1 MKKLLIAL
9 LALCMVLSVVFVACE
24 DPVTPPE
31 ETTPEVTTPE
41 VTTPEATTP
50 EETTPEATTPEETT
64 PEETTPEETT
74 PEETTP
80 EETTPP
86 ADPVTTHLS
95 FDELSMI
102 TDGNAVGFFTPGQSA
117 SWDKIANVEDYN
129 VDTIKVWG
137 WVGFF
142 AEEIGQFGYQIG
154 DAEPVF
160 GEFTF
165 DTEDAVI
172 AAAAGT
178 GAKSASRFQILIP
191 VEYVGGEGITVKAL
205 ARDAAGTVETL
216 VEFTLNKPANPN
228 APVAFIPAADMAST
242 LPGNSCIESV
252 STAADGSYISVTVNG
267 SDPWYLLPMVKPEMG
282 YNAKYV
288 VIKYR
293 TTATNANTAEIFVGS
308 TGGPHGGDDNIGY
321 DLVADGKWQLAILDL
336 SQAPAVVDG
345 AIGYLRWD
353 AARDAL
359 NAPIDLA
366 YIGLFNSAE
375 AAVAY
380 DANFKGVLIDTL
392 TIDMNKEENAAFY
405 MSDFAA
411 AGISVPVSL
420 LGYAQS
426 VYVGNLNVAE
436 FSKVYITY
444 SCDGG
449 DGTKAAFESASSLA
463 IGLKNQNTSYGQET
477 TDNFEGD
484 LAHTDM
490 VFSAAGWSG
499 EGFRVAEVDLSAVDY
514 NGDVWV
520 AVHNPAGTQICISGI
535 VFVYDPDYVAPI
547 VKPEFGSEELPLTV
561 TETLNAVAGLEE
573 GAATENQ
580 YYTTGVVTEIGQTG
594 SYYKNVYFTDGEQ
607 TMLIYTL
614 NPMEGMPELKVG
626 DTITV
631 CGYVKNYNGTIEFA
645 SKYVDDAQVYVYIV
659 AHEAA
664 PVEEPAVFEG
674 KWHTSVDSFMYCVE
688 DDFSDVVTFS
698 GAATNNT
705 SGTTIANAS
714 GSLAS
719 VTAKYV
725 YFAGGWIAVD
735 GYSLENWACDII
747 AADGTVLKTVEL
759 GLKEAE
765 EGVLTHVAN
774 NMGYA
779 GVPNRLG
786 NESEIIALGEYAGQ
800 TVKVV
805 YRVDAVD
812 TDYTINLI
820 ELEVIVP

>member
-1 MKKLLIAL
+1 MKKLLLTL
-9 LALCMVLSVVFVACE
+9 LALCMVLSVVLVACNDPE
-24 DPVTPPE
+24 EPVESGAETTTEPTTTEPAETDPVTTEPVTEPTTTE
-31 ETTPEVTTPE
+31 PVTEPDTSET
-41 VTTPEATTP
+41 
-50 EETTPEATTPEETT
+50 ETET
-64 PEETTPEETT
+64 ETEK
-74 PEETTP
+74 
-80 EETTPP
+80 P
-86 ADPVTTHLS
+86 ADPVTTCLS

-102 TDGNAVGFFTPGQSA
+102 TDGNSVGFFTPGQSA

-142 AEEIGQFGYQIG
+142 AEELGQFGYQIG

-165 DTEDAVI
+165 ATEDAVI
-172 AAAAGT
+172 AAASGS
-178 GAKSASRFQILIP
+178 GAKSASRFAIMIP
-191 VEYVGGEGITVKAL
+191 VEYVGGEGIVVKAL
-205 ARDAAGTVETL
+205 ARDAVGTVETL

-228 APVAFIPAADMAST
+228 APVAFVPAADMAATIPGSPGINGCT
-242 LPGNSCIESV
+242 LS
-252 STAADGSYISVTVNG
+252 ADGNYVTIDTIG
-267 SDPWYLLPMVKPEMG
+267 QGDPYYQLPMLNGKGLV
-282 YNAKYV
+282 ATHA

-293 TTATNANTAEIFVGS
+293 STSTHTRSEMFVGS
-308 TGGPHGGDDNIGY
+308 GAGPNGQGDNIQF
-321 DLVADGKWQLAILDL
+321 DLTCDGKWNLMIVDLSAVSAVADG
-336 SQAPAVVDG
+336 VVN
-345 AIGYLRWD
+345 YLRWD
-353 AARDAL
+353 PFAGAADAT
-359 NAPIDLA
+359 IDMA

-380 DANFKGVLIDTL
+380 DAQFKGVLIDTL
-392 TIDMNKEENAAFY
+392 NVPTSAWTVTGHREGVQDASDPMVAAGGVEAGALLHQGYIALGDINLAEMSKVVIYFGVDGSQVTIDAHAANAQNRIILTSADQAMT
-405 MSDFAA
+405 MSPTEDVVIAA
-411 AGISVPVSL
+411 ADYTE
-420 LGYAQS
+420 LGWA
-426 VYVGNLNVAE
+426 VHAVE
-436 FSKVYITY
+436 I
-444 SCDGG
+444 
-449 DGTKAAFESASSLA
+449 
-463 IGLKNQNTSYGQET
+463 
-477 TDNFEGD
+477 D
-484 LAHTDM
+484 LT
-490 VFSAAGWSG
+490 G
-499 EGFRVAEVDLSAVDY
+499 VDY
-514 NGDVWV
+514 NG
-520 AVHNPAGTQICISGI
+520 P
-535 VFVYDPDYVAPI
+535 VFVTYDTLPGTFMLFSSVEFTYDPDYVAPI

-631 CGYVKNYNGTIEFA
+631 FGYIKNYNGTIEFA

-674 KWHTSVDSFMYCVE
+674 NWHTSVDSFMYCVQ
-688 DDFSDVVTFS
+688 DDFSDVVTFA
-698 GAATNNT
+698 GAATNNAN
-705 SGTTIANAS
+705 GTTIANAS

-765 EGVLTHVAN
+765 QGVLDHVAN

-805 YRVDAVD
+805 YRVGAGE
-812 TDYTINLI
+812 YTINLI

>member
-1 MKKLLIAL
+1 MKKLLVML
-9 LALCMVLSVVFVACE
+9 LALCMVLSVVLVACE
-24 DPVTPPE
+24 DPEQPVESGE
-31 ETTPEVTTPE
+31 ETTTEPTTTEPAETDPVTTEP
-41 VTTPEATTP
+41 VTEPNTS
-50 EETTPEATTPEETT
+50 ETEPVTEPDTSET
-64 PEETTPEETT
+64 ETET
-74 PEETTP
+74 EK
-80 EETTPP
+80 P
-86 ADPVTTHLS
+86 ADPVTTCLS
-95 FDELSMI
+95 FDELAMVLN
-102 TDGNAVGFFTPGQSA
+102 GNATGFFTPGQSA
-117 SWDKIANVEDYN
+117 TWDGIANVEDYN
-129 VDTIKVWG
+129 VQYIKVWG

-142 AEEIGQFGYQIG
+142 AEELGQFGYQIG

-160 GEFTF
+160 GDFLF
-165 DTEDAVI
+165 ATEDAVV
-172 AAAAGT
+172 AAAAGS
-178 GAKSASRFQILIP
+178 GAKSASRFQIMIP
-191 VEYVGGEGITVKAL
+191 VEYVGSEGIVVKAL
-205 ARDAAGTVETL
+205 ARDAVGTVETL
-216 VEFTLNKPANPN
+216 VEFTLNKAVNPN
-228 APVAFIPAADMAST
+228 APVAFIPAADMAATIPGSPGINGCT
-242 LPGNSCIESV
+242 LS
-252 STAADGSYISVTVNG
+252 ADGNYVTIDTIG
-267 SDPWYLLPMVKPEMG
+267 QGDPYYQLPMLNGKGLV
-282 YNAKYV
+282 ATHA

-293 TTATNANTAEIFVGS
+293 STSTHTKSEMFVGS
-308 TGGPHGGDDNIGY
+308 GGGPSGAGDNIQF
-321 DLVADGKWQLAILDL
+321 DLTCDGKWNLMIVDLSAVSAVADG
-336 SQAPAVVDG
+336 VVN
-345 AIGYLRWD
+345 YLRWD
-353 AARDAL
+353 PFAGAADAT
-359 NAPIDLA
+359 IDMA

-380 DANFKGVLIDTL
+380 DAQFKGVLIDTL
-392 TIDMNKEENAAFY
+392 NVPTSAWTVTGHREGVQDASDPMVAAGGVEAGALLHQGYIALGDINLAEMSKVVIYFGVDGSQVTIDAHAANAQNRIILTSADQAMT
-405 MSDFAA
+405 MSPTEDVVIAA
-411 AGISVPVSL
+411 ADYTE
-420 LGYAQS
+420 LGWA
-426 VYVGNLNVAE
+426 VH
-436 FSKVYITY
+436 
-444 SCDGG
+444 
-449 DGTKAAFESASSLA
+449 A
-463 IGLKNQNTSYGQET
+463 IEI
-477 TDNFEGD
+477 D
-484 LAHTDM
+484 LT
-490 VFSAAGWSG
+490 G
-499 EGFRVAEVDLSAVDY
+499 VDY
-514 NGDVWV
+514 
-520 AVHNPAGTQICISGI
+520 AGP
-535 VFVYDPDYVAPI
+535 VFVTYDTLPGTFMLFSSVEFTYDPDYVAPI

-631 CGYVKNYNGTIEFA
+631 FGYIKNYNGTIEFA

-674 KWHTSVDSFMYCVE
+674 KWHTSVDSFMYCVQ
-688 DDFSDVVTFS
+688 DDFSDVVTFA
-698 GAATNNT
+698 GAATNNAN
-705 SGTTIANAS
+705 GTTIANAS

-765 EGVLTHVAN
+765 QGVLDHVAN

>member
-1 MKKLLIAL
+1 MKKLLLTL
-9 LALCMVLSVVFVACE
+9 LALCMVLSVVLVACNDPE
-24 DPVTPPE
+24 EPVESGAETTTEPTTTEPAETDPVTTEPVTEPTTTE
-31 ETTPEVTTPE
+31 PVTEPDTSET
-41 VTTPEATTP
+41 
-50 EETTPEATTPEETT
+50 ETET
-64 PEETTPEETT
+64 ETEK
-74 PEETTP
+74 
-80 EETTPP
+80 P
-86 ADPVTTHLS
+86 ADPVTTCLS

-102 TDGNAVGFFTPGQSA
+102 TDGNSVGFFTPGQSA

-142 AEEIGQFGYQIG
+142 AEELGQFGYQIG

-165 DTEDAVI
+165 ATEDAVI
-172 AAAAGT
+172 AAASGS
-178 GAKSASRFQILIP
+178 GAKSASRFAIMIP
-191 VEYVGGEGITVKAL
+191 VEYVGGEGIVVKAL
-205 ARDAAGTVETL
+205 ARDAVGTVETL

-228 APVAFIPAADMAST
+228 APVAFVPAADMAATIPGSPGINGCT
-242 LPGNSCIESV
+242 LS
-252 STAADGSYISVTVNG
+252 ADGNYVTIDTIG
-267 SDPWYLLPMVKPEMG
+267 QGDPYYQLPMLNGKGLV
-282 YNAKYV
+282 ATHA

-293 TTATNANTAEIFVGS
+293 STSTHTRSEMFVGS
-308 TGGPHGGDDNIGY
+308 GAGPNGQGDNIQF
-321 DLVADGKWQLAILDL
+321 DLTCDGKWNLMIVDLSAVSAVADG
-336 SQAPAVVDG
+336 VVN
-345 AIGYLRWD
+345 YLRWD
-353 AARDAL
+353 PFAGAADAT
-359 NAPIDLA
+359 IDMA

-380 DANFKGVLIDTL
+380 DAQFKGVLIDTL
-392 TIDMNKEENAAFY
+392 NVPTSAWTVTGHSAEIVPAEGHGLSGMVAAGGVAEGALLHQGYIALGEINLAEMSKVVIYFGVDGSQVTIDAHAANAQNRIILTSADQAMT
-405 MSDFAA
+405 MSPTEDVVIAA
-411 AGISVPVSL
+411 ADYTE
-420 LGYAQS
+420 LGWA
-426 VYVGNLNVAE
+426 VHAVE
-436 FSKVYITY
+436 I
-444 SCDGG
+444 
-449 DGTKAAFESASSLA
+449 
-463 IGLKNQNTSYGQET
+463 
-477 TDNFEGD
+477 D
-484 LAHTDM
+484 LT
-490 VFSAAGWSG
+490 G
-499 EGFRVAEVDLSAVDY
+499 VDY
-514 NGDVWV
+514 NG
-520 AVHNPAGTQICISGI
+520 P
-535 VFVYDPDYVAPI
+535 VFVTYDTLPGTFMLFSSVEFTYDPDYVAPI

-631 CGYVKNYNGTIEFA
+631 FGYIKNYNGTIEFA

-674 KWHTSVDSFMYCVE
+674 NWHTSVDSFMYCVQ
-688 DDFSDVVTFS
+688 DDFSDVVTFA
-698 GAATNNT
+698 GAATNNAN
-705 SGTTIANAS
+705 GTTIANAS

-765 EGVLTHVAN
+765 QGVLDHVAN

-805 YRVDAVD
+805 YRVGAGE
-812 TDYTINLI
+812 YTINLI

>member
-1 MKKLLIAL
+1 EPVESGAETTTEPTTTEP
-9 LALCMVLSVVFVACE
+9 AE
-24 DPVTPPE
+24 TDPVTTEPVTEPTTTE
-31 ETTPEVTTPE
+31 PVTEPDTSET
-41 VTTPEATTP
+41 
-50 EETTPEATTPEETT
+50 ETET
-64 PEETTPEETT
+64 ETEK
-74 PEETTP
+74 
-80 EETTPP
+80 P
-86 ADPVTTHLS
+86 ADPVTTCLS

-102 TDGNAVGFFTPGQSA
+102 TDGNSVGFFTPGQSA

-142 AEEIGQFGYQIG
+142 AEELGQFGYQIG

-165 DTEDAVI
+165 ATEDAVI
-172 AAAAGT
+172 AAASGS
-178 GAKSASRFQILIP
+178 GAKSASRFAIMIP
-191 VEYVGGEGITVKAL
+191 VEYVGGEGIVVKAL
-205 ARDAAGTVETL
+205 ARDAVGTVETL

-228 APVAFIPAADMAST
+228 APVAFVPAADMAATIPGSPGINGCT
-242 LPGNSCIESV
+242 LS
-252 STAADGSYISVTVNG
+252 ADGNYVTIDTIG
-267 SDPWYLLPMVKPEMG
+267 QGDPYYQLPMLNGKGLV
-282 YNAKYV
+282 ATHA

-293 TTATNANTAEIFVGS
+293 STSTHTKSEMFVGS
-308 TGGPHGGDDNIGY
+308 GGGPSGAGDNIQF
-321 DLVADGKWQLAILDL
+321 DLTCDGKWNLMIVDLSAVSAVADG
-336 SQAPAVVDG
+336 VVN
-345 AIGYLRWD
+345 YLRWD
-353 AARDAL
+353 PFAGAADAT
-359 NAPIDLA
+359 IDMA

-380 DANFKGVLIDTL
+380 DAQFKGVLIDTL
-392 TIDMNKEENAAFY
+392 NVPTSAWTVTGHREGVQDASDPMVAAGGVEAGALLHQGYIALGDINLAEMSKVVIYFGVDGSQVTIDAHAANAQNRIILTSADQAMT
-405 MSDFAA
+405 MSPTEDVVIAA
-411 AGISVPVSL
+411 ADYTE
-420 LGYAQS
+420 LGWA
-426 VYVGNLNVAE
+426 VHAVE
-436 FSKVYITY
+436 I
-444 SCDGG
+444 
-449 DGTKAAFESASSLA
+449 
-463 IGLKNQNTSYGQET
+463 
-477 TDNFEGD
+477 D
-484 LAHTDM
+484 LT
-490 VFSAAGWSG
+490 G
-499 EGFRVAEVDLSAVDY
+499 VDY
-514 NGDVWV
+514 NG
-520 AVHNPAGTQICISGI
+520 P
-535 VFVYDPDYVAPI
+535 VFVTYDTLPGTFMLFSSVEFTYDPDYVAPI

-631 CGYVKNYNGTIEFA
+631 FGYIKNYNGTIEFA

-674 KWHTSVDSFMYCVE
+674 NWHTSVDSFMYCVQ
-688 DDFSDVVTFS
+688 DDFSDVVTFA
-698 GAATNNT
+698 GAATNNAN
-705 SGTTIANAS
+705 GTTIANAS

-765 EGVLTHVAN
+765 QGVLDHVAN

-805 YRVDAVD
+805 YRVGAGE
-812 TDYTINLI
+812 YTINLI